1 MLELSDTDTN
11 TNTNTNTDTNT
22 DTNILFLKLAGAAFW
37 LLYICILVS
46 KQRTSTNK
54 EKDIENMINE
64 ETGFD
69 DEEQTIRISS
79 FRYILSVCR
88 RRLLGMKLKSKSNS
102 GSEPC
107 NNVTVVDL

>member
-1 MLELSDTDTN
+1 MLELSDTN
-11 TNTNTNTDTNT
+11 TNTNTNTDTN
-22 DTNILFLKLAGAAFW
+22 ILFLKLVGAALW
-37 LLYICILVS
+37 LSYICILVS

-54 EKDIENMINE
+54 EKDIENMIND

-79 FRYILSVCR
+79 FRHILSVCR
-88 RRLLGMKLKSKSNS
+88 RRLLGMKLQSKLKSNS

>member
-1 MLELSDTDTN
+1 MLELSDTN
-11 TNTNTNTDTNT
+11 TNTN
-22 DTNILFLKLAGAAFW
+22 ILFIKLAGAAFW

-79 FRYILSVCR
+79 FRHILSVCR
-88 RRLLGMKLKSKSNS
+88 RRLLCMKLKLKSKSNS